1 MARPHGYMPVA
12 RYFLVLLALLAALYA
27 GVFLGGKDHTP
38 KLGLDLRGGTTVTLR
53 AVTES
58 GDAPSEA
65 DLQVARQIIED
76 RVNGL
81 GVASAEVATEGD
93 RNIVISVPGTG
104 GDQVKQL
111 GATALLEMRPVVG
124 MATPSE
130 TDAAT
135 DSTVT
140 ADGTQVTADPAA
152 PTTAVDP
159 AAPTTAGDPA
169 APTSN
174 GRPLPPLA
182 EDATSSAPAG
192 ESSAPASESAPA
204 SGSAETSAPATGGGT
219 QTVDQGADT
228 QEAAAALAASLDCTK
243 VNVNAKQPGEQQ
255 YMVACGGAGE
265 KYVLGPVIFKGTQ
278 IKDATSGFDT
288 QGGQGW
294 VVTLDLENDA
304 RATWA
309 DYTGANVGKQTAIV
323 LDQRV
328 LSAPT
333 IQGRID
339 TTTQINGSFNQESAA
354 NLANSLKYGALP
366 LTFTQSEARQVSATL
381 GMEQLKAGMLA
392 GLIGLG
398 LVVVYCLLYYRFLGL
413 ITVLSL
419 AVSAALVYAVLVLL
433 SRGIGLTLTLSG
445 IAGFIVAIGITADS
459 FVVYFERL
467 KDEVRD
473 GRSMRSAVPRAWERA
488 RRTILSADAVSFLA
502 ALILYLLTVGEV
514 KGFAFTLGLSTILD
528 LVVVFLFTHPLMS
541 WLSRF
546 EIFSSPMFSGLGQAA
561 PSGRV
566 AREPSRSSAKE
577 RAAARRAAAREQ
589 DAAADDELEEAR

>member
-1 MARPHGYMPVA
+1 MPVA
-12 RYFLVLLALLAALYA
+12 RYFIALLALLAALFA

-58 GDAPSEA
+58 GNSPSAE

-93 RNIVISVPGTG
+93 RNIVISVPGSG
-104 GDQVKQL
+104 GEQVKQL

-124 MATPSE
+124 VLNPDGSGAPQVDPNATAE
-130 TDAAT
+130 GTTTDG
-135 DSTVT
+135 S
-140 ADGTQVTADPAA
+140 QVTADPAA
-152 PTTAVDP
+152 PAQPTEP
-159 AAPTTAGDPA
+159 AAPTT
-169 APTSN
+169 N

-182 EDATSSAPAG
+182 DDTSSAPAPG
-192 ESSAPASESAPA
+192 SESAPA
-204 SGSAETSAPATGGGT
+204 TESDPAATDPAAPSDGGGT
-219 QTVDQGADT
+219 QSVDQAADT
-228 QEAAAALAASLDCTK
+228 QEAAAALAPGLDCSK
-243 VNVNAKQPGEQQ
+243 VNVSGKQAGAKQF
-255 YMVACGGAGE
+255 MVACGDGGY
-265 KYVLGPVIFKGTQ
+265 KYLLGPIIFKGTQ
-278 IKDATSGFDT
+278 IKSASSGFDA

-294 VVTLDLENDA
+294 VVTLDLNNDA

-309 DYTGANVGKQTAIV
+309 DYTGANIGRQTAIV

-339 TTTQINGSFNQESAA
+339 GTTTITGNFNQQSAA

-366 LTFTQSEARQVSATL
+366 LTFTQSEARSVSATL

-398 LVVVYCLLYYRFLGL
+398 LVVIYCLLYYRLLGF
-413 ITVLSL
+413 ITIASL
-419 AVSAALVYAVLVLL
+419 LVSGALVYAVLVLL

-502 ALILYLLTVGEV
+502 ALILYLMTVGEV
-514 KGFAFTLGLSTILD
+514 RGFAFTLGLSTVLD
-528 LVVVFLFTHPLMS
+528 LIVVFLFTHPLVS

-546 EIFSSPMFSGLGQAA
+546 NTFSSPLISGLGQAVS
-561 PSGRV
+561 SGR
-566 AREPSRSSAKE
+566 ASEPTKSTATTSDTQSAKE
-577 RAAARRAAAREQ
+577 RAAARRAAARDHETV
-589 DAAADDELEEAR
+589 DAEAGEK

>member
-1 MARPHGYMPVA
+1 MA
-12 RYFLVLLALLAALYA
+12 RYFVALLAIFAALGA
-27 GVFLGGKDHTP
+27 GVYFGGNDYTP

-58 GDAPSEA
+58 GGAPSDA

-104 GDQVKQL
+104 GEQVKDL
-111 GATALLEMRPVVG
+111 GATALLEMRPVVNVLAADG
-124 MATPSE
+124 SSAATQPTEGAATGGATATPG
-130 TDAAT
+130 AT
-135 DSTVT
+135 APAS
-140 ADGTQVTADPAA
+140 AA
-152 PTTAVDP
+152 PTDGA
-159 AAPTTAGDPA
+159 TTGSA

-174 GRPLPPLA
+174 GRPAPPLA
-182 EDATSSAPAG
+182 EGTSSSAPAPSAP
-192 ESSAPASESAPA
+192 SSAPAAPA
-204 SGSAETSAPATGGGT
+204 SPGGGT

-228 QEAAAALAASLDCTK
+228 QEAATALAPQLDCSK
-243 VNVNAKQPGEQQ
+243 VNVNAKQPAAGQ
-255 YMVACGGAGE
+255 YMVACGDGGV
-265 KYVLGPVIFKGTQ
+265 KYVLGPVIFKGTE
-278 IKDATSGFDT
+278 IKNATSGFDT

-294 VVTLDLENDA
+294 VVTLDLQNQA
-304 RATWA
+304 RARWA
-309 DYTGANVGKQTAIV
+309 DYTGANIGKATAIV

-328 LSAPT
+328 ISAPT

-339 TTTQINGSFNQESAA
+339 GTTTITGQFNQASAA

-366 LTFTQSEARQVSATL
+366 LTFTQSEARSVSATL
-381 GMEQLKAGMLA
+381 GLEQLKAGMLA
-392 GLIGLG
+392 GAIGLG
-398 LVVVYCLLYYRFLGL
+398 LVVIYCLLYYRLLGF
-413 ITVLSL
+413 ITILSL
-419 AVSAALVYAVLVLL
+419 AVSGALVYAVLVLL

-467 KDEVRD
+467 KDEIRD
-473 GRSMRSAVPRAWERA
+473 GRSMRSAVPRAWDRA

-502 ALILYLLTVGEV
+502 ALILYLMTVGEV

-528 LVVVFLFTHPLMS
+528 LVVVFLFTHPLMA

-546 EIFSSPMFSGLGQAA
+546 NMFASPVFSGLGQAA
-561 PSGRV
+561 PLER
-566 AREPSRSSAKE
+566 RTRRSAPKAAGATAKE
-577 RAAARRAAAREQ
+577 RAAARRAERGSDGAAERATD
-589 DAAADDELEEAR
+589 DAEAAK